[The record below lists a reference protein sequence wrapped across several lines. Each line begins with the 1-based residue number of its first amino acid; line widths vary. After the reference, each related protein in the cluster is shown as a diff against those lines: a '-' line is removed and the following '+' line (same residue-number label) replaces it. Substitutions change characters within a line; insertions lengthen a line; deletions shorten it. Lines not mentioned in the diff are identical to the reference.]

1 MAKKQI
7 NNPSEKVEQAKRIAK
22 NQNNNNSIDG
32 LEETIFRFFRW
43 ISSIVDRIF
52 FSGKYVGV
60 FALILAIGLYLF
72 VNISQSGFSTN
83 LSSSKSLTGVSVVA
97 RYNSESFEL
106 SGLPTSCDVV
116 LTGDAANVNNAATKS
131 GYCLINLEGYTEGT
145 HRVDLKATG
154 YGDNVT
160 AVVVPNETQIVLKHK
175 TTGQFDLGYD
185 FTNRN
190 SLDSK
195 YILSSPEF
203 EDGTTKVNIRAS
215 QDTLNSISLVKALI
229 DVTGMVEG
237 KNVYEAPLIAYNA
250 KGQQVNAEIVPST
263 VNVSVKITSP
273 SKNVPI
279 TLKVTGEAP
288 VGLGLDTVSMDHQ
301 TTLIYAS
308 QEVLDTIDEV
318 FVNLDLSTITTDAD
332 IMQPVSLPSGVST
345 ADVTMVNIKVTLA
358 ETTTKTIDDVPIV
371 YRNNDNNLGASD
383 VERTTVQVIVTGTPS
398 AIENI
403 SASDCVVYIDLKDE
417 EGNYLEPGTYD
428 LPIHVERTTN
438 TFVSFA
444 CEPNYLNITLVGQ
457 EQ

>member
-1 MAKKQI
+1 MAKKPV

-22 NQNNNNSIDG
+22 NQNNSNSFDG
-32 LEETIFRFFRW
+32 IEETIFRFFRW
-43 ISSIVDRIF
+43 LSSIIDRIF
-52 FSGKYVGV
+52 FSGKYIGV
-60 FALILAIGLYLF
+60 FALLLAVGLYLF
-72 VNISQSGFSTN
+72 VNISESGFATN
-83 LSSSKSLTGVSVVA
+83 LSSSRTLTGVSVVA

-131 GYCLINLEGYTEGT
+131 GYCLINLEGYTEGN
-145 HRVDLKATG
+145 HRVNLTASG
-154 YGDNVT
+154 YGDGVS
-160 AVVVPNETQIVLKHK
+160 AVVVPSETQIILKHK

-195 YILSSPEF
+195 YILSTPVF

-229 DVTGMVEG
+229 DVSGMSEG
-237 KNVYEAPLIAYNA
+237 NNSVEAPLIAYNA
-250 KGQQVNAEIVPST
+250 KGQQVNAEIVPTT
-263 VNVSVKITSP
+263 VNVSVKVTSP

-288 VGLGLDTVSMDHQ
+288 IGLGLDTVSMDHQ
-301 TTLIYAS
+301 TTMIYAS
-308 QEVLDTIDEV
+308 QEVLDTIEEV

-332 IMQPVSLPSGVST
+332 IMQPVTLPSGVST

-358 ETTTKTIDDVPIV
+358 TTTTKTLMDVPIV

-383 VERTTVQVIVTGTPS
+383 VETTTVQVIVTGTAS
-398 AIENI
+398 AIEDITAN
-403 SASDCVVYIDLKDE
+403 DCVVYIDLKDE
-417 EGNYLEPGTYD
+417 EGNYLEPGEYD

-444 CEPNYLNITLVGQ
+444 CEPNYLNITLVNK